1 MQSLTRIEFLELLG
15 LSGGALDQLQ
25 HAGHVALAFGT
36 PHPAT
41 PGRYLDIDLVAMAIN
56 LGLSQSLGREIS
68 TTIVT
73 AFFNQWGSAVGHAEA
88 NRDQNFFM
96 AVGGVGW
103 DAANK
108 RPKCLLVTHG
118 TLDQITGDFR
128 DAKDLV
134 GYFTVS
140 ISDIIRRL
148 RSRAQAVGIDLDR
161 AFFFPPDDPRFDQ
174 ILTQVKRERDG
185 RIARLRRAK
194 KKLAT
199 VKAQRRRSDIA
210 AMPRVK
216 NDMNSIALQIE

>member
-1 MQSLTRIEFLELLG
+1 
-15 LSGGALDQLQ
+15 
-25 HAGHVALAFGT
+25 
-36 PHPAT
+36 
-41 PGRYLDIDLVAMAIN
+41 
-56 LGLSQSLGREIS
+56 
-68 TTIVT
+68 
-73 AFFNQWGSAVGHAEA
+73 
-88 NRDQNFFM
+88 M
-96 AVGGVGW
+96 AVGAAGW
-103 DAANK
+103 DDEKK
-108 RPKCLLVTHG
+108 RPKRLLVTHG
-118 TLDQITGDFR
+118 TLAQIAGDFR
-128 DAKDLV
+128 DEKDLV
-134 GYFTVS
+134 GHFTVN

-194 KKLAT
+194 KKLAA

>member
-1 MQSLTRIEFLELLG
+1 M
-15 LSGGALDQLQ
+15 
-25 HAGHVALAFGT
+25 
-36 PHPAT
+36 
-41 PGRYLDIDLVAMAIN
+41 
-56 LGLSQSLGREIS
+56 
-68 TTIVT
+68 
-73 AFFNQWGSAVGHAEA
+73 
-88 NRDQNFFM
+88 
-96 AVGGVGW
+96 
-103 DAANK
+103 
-108 RPKCLLVTHG
+108 THG
-118 TLDQITGDFR
+118 TLDQSTGDFR